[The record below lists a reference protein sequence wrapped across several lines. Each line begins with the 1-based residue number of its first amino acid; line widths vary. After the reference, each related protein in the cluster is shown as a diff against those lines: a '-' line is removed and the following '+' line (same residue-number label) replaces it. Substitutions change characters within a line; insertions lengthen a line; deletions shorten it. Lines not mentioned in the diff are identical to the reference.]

1 MKVNQPGLVR
11 FEFAKIVGADSRC
24 QRWHWNKEIVAANC
38 KIWKGHHKTHTSHQ
52 SVRTTPLPDL
62 STTTMAAEP
71 SIFYHSDSEES
82 TAESKEIDR
91 LLALPPVFAKKSTF
105 SICSQTSAH
114 RRRLLGDA
122 FAALASRNPD
132 TSPVVESNSEM
143 ALRIKGER
151 EKKRKRLNKRAINTL
166 KREGKVSPLSP
177 FLIVGG
183 SPRKKKK

>member
-1 MKVNQPGLVR
+1 MT
-11 FEFAKIVGADSRC
+11 AD
-24 QRWHWNKEIVAANC
+24 
-38 KIWKGHHKTHTSHQ
+38 
-52 SVRTTPLPDL
+52 
-62 STTTMAAEP
+62 P

-82 TAESKEIDR
+82 TTESKEIDR
-91 LLALPPVFAKKSTF
+91 LLALPPVFAKKSIF
-105 SICSQTSAH
+105 SICSQTLAH

-151 EKKRKRLNKRAINTL
+151 EKKRKRANKRAINNL

-177 FLIVGG
+177 FLIVVGG
-183 SPRKKKK
+183 SPRKKKQ

>member
-1 MKVNQPGLVR
+1 
-11 FEFAKIVGADSRC
+11 
-24 QRWHWNKEIVAANC
+24 
-38 KIWKGHHKTHTSHQ
+38 
-52 SVRTTPLPDL
+52 
-62 STTTMAAEP
+62 MAAEP

-143 ALRIKGER
+143 ALRRIKGEW
-151 EKKRKRLNKRAINTL
+151 EKKRKRLNKRAINNL
-166 KREGKVSPLSP
+166 KQEGKVSPLSP